1 MNSGFSNL
9 ATLKAN
15 LLGEAL
21 RASTEFND
29 VILALG
35 LGVAGVIERHCHRR
49 FARAIGTTDIL
60 PADRIQ
66 FLLPRFPAEA
76 VTVID
81 VKRSEAEGW
90 IAQSVTEFA
99 KTIDLR
105 SGIVYRED
113 GPDAGEYS
121 TQVRFTY
128 TGGFF
133 WEQLEPTD
141 VGYPTAQPAGST
153 PLPHDLKLA
162 WLLQCQDAWRRRD
175 TLGADIAQSG
185 NFHSALEDAQGK
197 AIAAARPGAP
207 LCPPHAG
214 LLC

>member
-1 MNSGFSNL
+1 MNAGFSNL
-9 ATLKAN
+9 ATLKAH

-29 VILALG
+29 VIVALG
-35 LGVAGVIERHCHRR
+35 LGVAGVIERHCNRK
-49 FARAIGTTDIL
+49 FARAVGATDIL

-66 FLLPRFPAEA
+66 FLLPRFPVEA
-76 VTVID
+76 VTAID
-81 VKRSEAEGW
+81 VKSSEAEGW
-90 IAQSVTEFA
+90 IAQTVTEFA

-113 GPDAGEYS
+113 GPDAGDYS

-141 VGYPTAQPAGST
+141 VGYPTAPPAGSNA
-153 PLPHDLKLA
+153 LPHDLRLA
-162 WLLQCQDAWRRRD
+162 WLLQCHDAWRRRD
-175 TLGADIAQSG
+175 KLGAGIAQSG
-185 NFHSALEDAQGK
+185 DFQSALAQCEL
-197 AIAAARPGAP
+197 IP
-207 LCPPHAG
+207 LVKSNLRNFIREEWC
-214 LLC
+214 